1 MGNAIFSILEG
12 LEQLYDTYYPKNK
25 WLQPQYVISDLMLSS
40 IVAKLA
46 FPKVYE
52 PCHCDNFV
60 FLASTGAVLGL
71 HIWITFVSGFTMLR
85 VLPRHQFGA
94 VQSKLFPKY
103 FMLTSLFSFGSFSSF
118 LKSNPLPWTNNA
130 FPLGCLLAAS
140 FGLNIV
146 NLTCFNVGTIKYNQ
160 EMHAIEKNAG
170 EGVNTV
176 GMLESTAQCQQT
188 PEYVQAKKKFY
199 RFHGYSAF
207 ANFLSLGATVGQ
219 FYLLSNKNFF

>member
-1 MGNAIFSILEG
+1 
-12 LEQLYDTYYPKNK
+12 
-25 WLQPQYVISDLMLSS
+25 
-40 IVAKLA
+40 
-46 FPKVYE
+46 
-52 PCHCDNFV
+52 
-60 FLASTGAVLGL
+60 
-71 HIWITFVSGFTMLR
+71 
-85 VLPRHQFGA
+85 
-94 VQSKLFPKY
+94 
-103 FMLTSLFSFGSFSSF
+103 MLTSLFSFGSFSSF

-188 PEYVQAKKKFY
+188 PVILRLFK
-199 RFHGYSAF
+199 RFDKINSIFHF
-207 ANFLSLGATVGQ
+207 N
-219 FYLLSNKNFF
+219 